1 MFSMLWR
8 RWPPVIVAVD
18 VAREVSTVDVV
29 SGVEMMTDSTG
40 SGAEMMVSRTVRVR
54 VTVVVLTSG

>member
-1 MFSMLWR
+1 MLWW
-8 RWPPVIVAVD
+8 RWPPVMVAVD

-40 SGAEMMVSRTVRVR
+40 RGAEMMVSRTVRVR
-54 VTVVVLTSG
+54 VTVVVS